1 MTNASAALTPARSRR
16 GRPRGEHDLTHDVR
30 AYVIAHPYSTTNEI
44 ATGIRKRKSDV
55 YAVLLSSEE
64 FGTIPPPPGRSPKA
78 KPWIIVSEA
87 TGPVPEKGTGAE

>member
-1 MTNASAALTPARSRR
+1 MTSASAALTLAGPR
-16 GRPRGEHDLTHDVR
+16 GRPRRKRDLVRQIR
-30 AYVIAHPYSTTNEI
+30 AYLAAHPYSTTNEI

-78 KPWIIVSEA
+78 KPWIVVSEA
-87 TGPVPEKGTGAE
+87 TGPVPGKRTGAE